1 MVLQVNELCAV
12 LVPVCIN
19 HPEQCYSRFEQQPA
33 ETTVGSLILQN
44 LRITCRDIGPRDC
57 SRRVDN
63 SRDIITMERSAV
75 PFYRMIVVNGN
86 SAAKRIDNFM
96 DEVGDFRE
104 SLEPLMPDRT

>member
-44 LRITCRDIGPRDC
+44 LRITCRDIGPEIVADGFTTAGTSPPWREALC
-57 SRRVDN
+57 R
-63 SRDIITMERSAV
+63 
-75 PFYRMIVVNGN
+75 FYGMIVVNGN
-86 SAAKRIDNFM
+86 YAAKRIDNFM
-96 DEVGDFRE
+96 DEVGDFR
-104 SLEPLMPDRT
+104 